1 MNRKKLLES
10 EITFKELTE
19 AMQQLSSGQSPG
31 IDGLPV
37 KFYQQ
42 FWNVIGMDLYE
53 VFLSCF
59 KEKSLPLSCRR
70 AVLSLLP
77 KKGIYVY

>member
-1 MNRKKLLES
+1 M
-10 EITFKELTE
+10 
-19 AMQQLSSGQSPG
+19 SGLQ

-37 KFYQQ
+37 DFYQQ

-70 AVLSLLP
+70 AVLSFYQ
-77 KKGIYVY
+77 KKGIYVYKKTGDQCPYYVWTIR